1 MNKSGYRNRVAIAR
15 KKRGMTQ
22 QEVADSLGVSQQAYQ
37 YYEYGQR
44 DIKASV
50 VRKLCSI
57 FGCSA
62 SFLLGM
68 DDDPGYVKAKQTPE
82 THLLPVVGRIAAG
95 TPREAIAQSDETR
108 ETTDET
114 YRQHPHGFWLVVAGN
129 SMNKVFPEDS
139 LVLIDPDAEVRNGD
153 IAAVF
158 VNGDDATL
166 KRIYFE
172 DQSIRLV
179 PESYD
184 PEYPERVID
193 CTDPDAPELRIIG
206 KAVAFASAPNWRA

>member
-1 MNKSGYRNRVAIAR
+1 MTPKFITRLALARDKSGL
-15 KKRGMTQ
+15 TQ
-22 QEVADSLGVSQQAYQ
+22 QQVADAIGVTVTGYQ
-37 YYEYGQR
+37 NWEYGKTP
-44 DIKASV
+44 IKASAL
-50 VRKLCSI
+50 RRLAKLFNCTSDY
-57 FGCSA
+57 
-62 SFLLGM
+62 LL
-68 DDDPGYVKAKQTPE
+68 DISSDPGYIKAHQTSE

-139 LVLIDPDAEVRNGD
+139 LVLIDPDSEVRNGD

>member
-1 MNKSGYRNRVAIAR
+1 MTPKFITRLAIAR
-15 KKRGMTQ
+15 DKSGLTQ
-22 QEVADSLGVSQQAYQ
+22 QQVADAIGVTVTGYQ
-37 YYEYGQR
+37 NWEYGKTP
-44 DIKASV
+44 IKASAL
-50 VRKLCSI
+50 RSLAKLFNCTSDY
-57 FGCSA
+57 
-62 SFLLGM
+62 LL
-68 DDDPGYVKAKQTPE
+68 DISSDPGYIKAHQTSE

>member
-1 MNKSGYRNRVAIAR
+1 MSGYKIAEARRAKGWSQQQFADELGTTQQQIAR
-15 KKRGMTQ
+15 W
-22 QEVADSLGVSQQAYQ
+22 EN
-37 YYEYGQR
+37 GQR
-44 DIKASV
+44 DPRADV
-50 VRKLCSI
+50 VVKMSSI
-57 FGCSA
+57 LGVTVSY
-62 SFLLGM
+62 LLGV
-68 DDDPGYVKAKQTPE
+68 DRDGGYIEARPTPE

-114 YRQHPHGFWLVVAGN
+114 YRQYPHGFWLVVAGN